1 VPGFTRKKMG
11 SSNKQTLAEERKEE
25 IRLGGYGQF

>member
-1 VPGFTRKKMG
+1 VPGFTRKMG